1 MPELTII
8 AGCNGAGKSTFAKSF
23 LPANETSFDYD
34 RTFLEF
40 YNSLPD
46 SELRENFAQQKVNKL
61 FQTEIEFA
69 LSHNLNF
76 CYETNFDEYPLYWA
90 EQFKAKG
97 YSVRLIFFCLE
108 SIEIAQ
114 KRILMRKEF
123 KGHFIDNKTVM
134 EKWNKGYR
142 NLDSH
147 FAFFDKI
154 VVVDNSKDKEPFSII
169 VSIENQTK
177 TILTPPP
184 SYFQE
189 RLPKLNEVI
198 FKL

>member
-34 RTFLEF
+34 RIFLEF

-46 SELRENFAQQKVNKL
+46 SELRDNFAQQKVNEL
-61 FQTEIEFA
+61 FQSEIEFA

-90 EQFKAKG
+90 KQFKAKG

-108 SIEIAQ
+108 SVEIAQ

-123 KGHFIDNKTVM
+123 KGHFIDNKTVT
-134 EKWNKGYR
+134 EKWDKGYA
-142 NLDSH
+142 NLDSN
-147 FAFFDKI
+147 FTFFDKV
-154 VVVDNSKDKEPFSII
+154 VVVDNSKDKETFSVI
-169 VSIENQTK
+169 VSLETQTK
-177 TILTPPP
+177 TIFSPLP

-189 RLPKLNEVI
+189 RLPKLSEI
-198 FKL
+198 ILKD

>member
-34 RTFLEF
+34 RTFLEL
-40 YNSLPD
+40 YNSLSD
-46 SELRENFAQQKVNKL
+46 SELRENFAQQKVNEL

-97 YSVRLIFFCLE
+97 YTVRLIFFCLE

-134 EKWNKGYR
+134 EKWNKGYK

-147 FAFFDKI
+147 FAFFDKL

-169 VSIENQTK
+169 VSIENQRK
-177 TILTPPP
+177 TIFIPPP

-189 RLPKLNEVI
+189 RLPKLCEVI
-198 FKL
+198 F

>member
-1 MPELTII
+1 MNNEIIISGLTVAQIKSKAQYILETEVIPKAELFEIRKREGRLSKEVNDILKKQNAWTNLI

-46 SELRENFAQQKVNKL
+46 SELRENFAQQKVNEL
-61 FQTEIEFA
+61 FQSEIEFA
-69 LSHNLNF
+69 LSHGLNF

-108 SIEIAQ
+108 SVEIAQ
-114 KRILMRKEF
+114 RRLRKNGI
-123 KGHFIDNKTVM
+123 KDMQTLICTLHF
-134 EKWNKGYR
+134 
-142 NLDSH
+142 L
-147 FAFFDKI
+147 
-154 VVVDNSKDKEPFSII
+154 
-169 VSIENQTK
+169 TK
-177 TILTPPP
+177 L
-184 SYFQE
+184 
-189 RLPKLNEVI
+189 
-198 FKL
+198 

>member
-46 SELRENFAQQKVNKL
+46 SELRENFAQQKVNEL
-61 FQTEIEFA
+61 FQSEIEFA
-69 LSHNLNF
+69 LSHGLNF

-90 EQFKAKG
+90 ERFKAKG

-108 SIEIAQ
+108 SVEIAQ
-114 KRILMRKEF
+114 RRILMRKEF
-123 KGHFIDNKTVM
+123 KGHFIDNKTVK
-134 EKWNKGYR
+134 EKWNKGYA
-142 NLDSH
+142 NLDLH
-147 FAFFDKI
+147 FAFFDKV
-154 VVVDNSKDKEPFSII
+154 VVVDNSKDKEPFSVI

-177 TILTPPP
+177 TIFTPPP

-189 RLPKLNEVI
+189 RLQKLSEII
-198 FKL
+198 FKD

>member
-46 SELRENFAQQKVNKL
+46 SELRENFAQQKVNEL
-61 FQTEIEFA
+61 FQSEIEFA
-69 LSHNLNF
+69 LSHSLNF

-97 YSVRLIFFCLE
+97 YLVRLIFFCLE

-123 KGHFIDNKTVM
+123 KGHFIDNKTVT
-134 EKWNKGYR
+134 EKWNKGYA

-147 FAFFDKI
+147 FAFFDKV
-154 VVVDNSKDKEPFSII
+154 VVVDNSKDKEPFSVI
-169 VSIENQTK
+169 VSLENQTK
-177 TILTPPP
+177 TIFTPLP

-189 RLPKLNEVI
+189 RLPKLSEI
-198 FKL
+198 ILKD